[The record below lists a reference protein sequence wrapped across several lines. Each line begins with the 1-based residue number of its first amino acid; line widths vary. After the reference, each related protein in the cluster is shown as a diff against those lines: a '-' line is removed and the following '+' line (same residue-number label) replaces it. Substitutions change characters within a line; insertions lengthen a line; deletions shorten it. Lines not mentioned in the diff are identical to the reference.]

1 MRQVVQVSYNP
12 ASSIVPLLIQI
23 ETLLKKNSSN
33 HHFLSFL
40 PLPFFFFY
48 LQNLHNLHRYSSI
61 TFLLSSITLLAC

>member
-33 HHFLSFL
+33 HHFFSFL
-40 PLPFFFFY
+40 PLPFFFY

-61 TFLLSSITLLAC
+61 TFLLSSITLRAC